1 MDYIKEAKK
10 TWFFKYG
17 NHGHKKTRIQT
28 GIPKVL

>member
-10 TWFFKYG
+10 LGFSNTAIMDT
-17 NHGHKKTRIQT
+17 KKTRIQT

>member
-10 TWFFKYG
+10 TWVFKCG
-17 NHGHKKTRIQT
+17 NHGYTKTCVQT